1 MVILVAVGAV
11 YAALVIFMGAAFVLA
26 RRADDAANP

>member
-1 MVILVAVGAV
+1 MAILVAVATV

-26 RRADDAANP
+26 RKADDAANS